1 MSSIKRLIRWL
12 EMKWGLIAIGA
23 MTIGLTYG
31 YAKRHL
37 YEIPKYKKYR
47 NLPSAWVYRNPRH
60 MDPYSPNLIL
70 EAPYIENLSQ
80 KDCYLKMVAYIRHQD
95 STCVNA
101 ERDSCNREIFSAMV
115 NSECTNFLSGMHRSQ
130 GFLVGESRIFILE
143 KRPDSLVHFVHYGD
157 TINFLHHRFGYMH
170 QSFIHMKKAPW
181 HWQQRTIEHL
191 DSAEM
196 WKKYKR
202 DKINFL

>member
-1 MSSIKRLIRWL
+1 MSSLKRLIGWL
-12 EMKWGLIAIGA
+12 EMKWGLIVIMVVSAIISWEYGA
-23 MTIGLTYG
+23 VYF
-31 YAKRHL
+31 
-37 YEIPKYKKYR
+37 YEIPKYNEYKK
-47 NLPSAWVYRNPRH
+47 LPSAWVYRFPRH

-80 KDCYLKMVAYIRHQD
+80 KDCYLKMVEYIRRQD
-95 STCVNA
+95 STCVKA
-101 ERDSCNREIFSAMV
+101 ERDSCNREVYSAMV
-115 NSECTNFLSGMHRSQ
+115 NSKCTNFLSGMHRSY
-130 GFLVGESRIFILE
+130 GFLVGESRILILE

-157 TINFLHHRFGYMH
+157 TINFLHHRFGYIH

-191 DSAEM
+191 DSAEK